1 MADNTTLA
9 RPYAR
14 AVFDLARASGELAAW
29 TDFLNI
35 GAAAVRNERLRR
47 LLDDPARTPEG
58 QAELLTSLYPQALSA
73 EQSNLLR
80 LLAHNE
86 RLDVLPE
93 VAALYDQLRA
103 AAENTL
109 EVEVT
114 SVEPLDDAA
123 TEALAGALRRRLGRE
138 VKLVNRTDPEIIGGV
153 VVRAGDL
160 VIDGSARARLERLAS
175 ALRA

>member
-14 AVFDLARASGELAAW
+14 AVFDLAHAAGALAPWGE
-29 TDFLNI
+29 FLTI
-35 GAAAVRNERLRR
+35 AAAAVQEEKLRD
-47 LLDDPARTPEG
+47 LLDEPSRTPEG
-58 QAELLTSLYPQALSA
+58 QAVLLASVFSEPPAG
-73 EQSNLLR
+73 EQRNLLR
-80 LLAHNE
+80 LLAYNE

-93 VAALYDQLRA
+93 IAESYEELRA

-114 SVEPLDDAA
+114 SVDPLDAEA
-123 TEALAGALRRRLGRE
+123 TDTLARALRARLGRE
-138 VKLVNRTDPEIIGGV
+138 VQLVNRTDPEIIGGV
-153 VVRAGDL
+153 VVKAGDL

-175 ALRA
+175 TLRI